1 MQDLERIITKFEEIV
16 SPNFCYR
23 LAKRV
28 GFIQR
33 SSSQIHGHE
42 FAQSMMIPNAFIE
55 AESLNSLAIRMQKI
69 NKDCNLSASALA
81 QRMNTKAAERFM
93 QACFE
98 KVLKESIKKELH
110 HLSDLKNLSGFN
122 RVLIEDSTMVELH
135 NNLSP
140 YFKGRGGA
148 ASQAALKI
156 DYIFDYLSEQIVDI
170 DFFSGNVPDQSLSTR
185 IISMLEKGDL
195 VIRDLGFYVLK
206 RIQEIDEAESYYISR
221 LKSTVDVYE
230 SCESTEPLDLA
241 TFLDRHNY
249 GGLIDREVFIGK
261 GKYSVRLVA
270 SQMIEEAV
278 NKRLRDANRTAQRCG
293 RQVSKKKLNLLRYNI
308 FITNIPVEML
318 SNTSVMA
325 IYRARWRIELIFK
338 QWKSC
343 LKLHCF
349 KGYRKERICCLLF
362 GRLIMVLLIGS
373 IGSILMRYAL
383 ILGRELSCFKLTNYL
398 IADHSFATAFL
409 EAKMRHFLNKL
420 LQDLP
425 RRLCQDK
432 RRRPS
437 MRSNV
442 RNDQSYYNTF
452 KYNTLYGK
460 VA

>member
-1 MQDLERIITKFEEIV
+1 MQDLTRIITKFEEIV
-16 SPNFCYR
+16 SPNFCYN

-55 AESLNSLAIRMQKI
+55 AESLNSLAMRMQKI

-135 NNLSP
+135 NNLSS

-156 DYIFDYLSEQIVDI
+156 DYIFDYLLEQIVDI
-170 DFFSGNVPDQSLSTR
+170 DFFSGNVPDQSLSGR

-195 VIRDLGFYVLK
+195 VIRDLGFYVLQ

-230 SCESTEPLDLA
+230 SREAKEPLDLA
-241 TFLDRHNY
+241 TYLDRHNY
-249 GGLIDREVFIGK
+249 QDLIDKEVFIGK
-261 GKYSVRLVA
+261 GRYAVRLLA
-270 SQMIEEAV
+270 AQMSEEAA

-293 RQVSKKKLNLLRYNI
+293 RQISKKKSSLLRYNI

-318 SNTSVMA
+318 STTSIMA

-362 GRLIMVLLIGS
+362 GRLIMVLLMGS
-373 IGSILMRYAL
+373 MGSILMRYAL
-383 ILGRELSCFKLTNYL
+383 TLSRELSFFKLTNYL
-398 IADHSFATAFL
+398 IVDHSFATAFL
-409 EAKMRHFLNKL
+409 EGTMRHFLNKL
-420 LQDLP
+420 LEDLP

-442 RNDQSYYNTF
+442 RNDQSCYNAFT
-452 KYNTLYGK
+452 YNNLYNK